1 MNKLVLR
8 LLRQHL
14 NRGQLVGFFLA
25 NLVGLIILLLGIQFY
40 QDAAETLNGSDRLLP
55 SDYLILSKPVQSDR
69 LFSHGQ
75 TTFSKD
81 EIARLRNQDFTK
93 CLGQFTPAK
102 FRVTASIHFGIELY
116 TYIFFEA
123 VPDEFLDVAPE
134 NWAFT
139 PGESVLPI
147 IIPRQYLGL
156 YNAAFAQSQ
165 GLPQISEGGIS
176 RIPLSITV
184 QGQGREEVY
193 EGRIVGFSNRLN
205 TILVPESFVSWGN
218 EQYAQGLTA
227 DPSRLILQA
236 RNPSDPTLGEYIQQ
250 HGYQVE
256 GGNKTNE
263 GMAML
268 RLIASGV
275 FALGL
280 LISLLSAY
288 LLMLSIYLLLQK
300 NTKEL
305 TTLLLI
311 GYSPRDIYRPYWWL
325 TLGLNA
331 LALGLSVGIVLML
344 RSLYLAWGQAILPNL
359 AGGSVLPM
367 LGSGLGLLAL
377 CAMLFAWAIRKR
389 ILNLPAYGAIK

>member
-25 NLVGLIILLLGIQFY
+25 NLVGLVILLLGIQFY
-40 QDAAETLNGSDRLLP
+40 QDAAKTINGSDRLLP
-55 SDYLILSKPVQSDR
+55 SDYIILSKPVQSDK
-69 LFSHGQ
+69 LFSRGA

-81 EIARLRNQDFTK
+81 EIIGLREQSFTK
-93 CLGQFTPAK
+93 RLGQFTPAK
-102 FRVTASIHFGIELY
+102 FRVTAAIHFGIELY

-123 VPDEFLDVAPE
+123 VPNEFLDVSPE
-134 NWAFT
+134 DWTFT
-139 PGESVLPI
+139 PGQTVLPI

-165 GLPQISEGGIS
+165 GLPQISEAGIS

-184 QGQGREEVY
+184 QGQGREDVY
-193 EGRIVGFSNRLN
+193 EGRIIGFSNRLN
-205 TILVPESFVSWGN
+205 TILVPKSFISWAN
-218 EQYAQGLTA
+218 SQYAQGIEA
-227 DPSRLILQA
+227 PPSRLILQA
-236 RNPSDPTLGEYIQQ
+236 HNPSEPTIGEYIRL
-250 HGYQVE
+250 HGYQIE
-256 GGNKTNE
+256 GGNTAGE
-263 GMAML
+263 GMAIL

-311 GYSPRDIYRPYWWL
+311 GYSPRDIYRPYWLL
-325 TLGLNA
+325 TFSLNA
-331 LALGLSVGIVLML
+331 LALVLSAGIVLIL

-359 AGGSVLPM
+359 AGGSILPM
-367 LGSGLGLLAL
+367 LITGLAL
-377 CAMLFAWAIRKR
+377 LVLCATLFAWAIRRR
-389 ILNLPAYGAIK
+389 ILNLPAYS